1 MTSRIHRGFHR
12 IGVVLAVP
20 VLLVAGALAG
30 HEAWAERSTR
40 EALAA
45 FEKAP
50 PQTDA
55 FERMMSTPRPIHV
68 ADYAVPFTMML
79 AALAFYA
86 AARAVGWVL
95 AGFISP
101 GHRA

>member
-20 VLLVAGALAG
+20 VLLMAGALAG
-30 HEAWAERSTR
+30 HEVWLRR
-40 EALAA
+40 EDELEIAALTGRALSA
-45 FEKAP
+45 LL
-50 PQTDA
+50 TDPET
-55 FERMMSTPRPIHV
+55 FPHR
-68 ADYAVPFTMML
+68 ADYTGAIVGLVL
-79 AALAFYA
+79 AMALYA
-86 AARAVGWVL
+86 AAHAVGWVF